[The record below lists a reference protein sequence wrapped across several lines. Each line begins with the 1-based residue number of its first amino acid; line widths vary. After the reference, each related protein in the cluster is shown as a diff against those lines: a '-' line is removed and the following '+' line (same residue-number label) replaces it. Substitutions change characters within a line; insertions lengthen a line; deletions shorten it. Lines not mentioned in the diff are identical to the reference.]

1 MPPTGD
7 TGQLPAIR
15 RDTVEVPSGRYP
27 TVVVRSSHLIA
38 PSGPFLALLTR

>member
-1 MPPTGD
+1 MSNTSPTGD

-27 TVVVRSSHLIA
+27 TVVVRSSHRTVRF
-38 PSGPFLALLTR
+38 SR